1 MTGDETER
9 GQPFDGR
16 YRVLGRLGVG
26 GMATVYLAEDS
37 SLGRKVAL
45 KVMADRYSDDGEFVE
60 RFRREAQAAA
70 RLNHPNIIA
79 VYDRGEAD
87 GRPYI
92 AMEYLQ
98 GRTLKQ
104 VIQAEGPLPPE
115 RAIAIA
121 MQVLAGL
128 RYAHEHGVVHRDVKP
143 HNVLVGD
150 DGRIKVTDFG
160 IAHAGDPQ
168 MTEVGSIVGTAQY
181 LSPEQARGRAV
192 GPQTDIYSLGV
203 VLYEMLAGR
212 VPFEGDSS
220 VAIAMQHVSDQ
231 APPLRALAP
240 DVPESLA
247 LVVAHAMLKDPAQ
260 RYGSADE
267 FSSDL
272 DRVRRGLVP
281 IAATAAHT
289 AVIPH
294 EPTEL
299 VPAVEA
305 TRIAPPP
312 GGPTLLAGDK
322 LPARATPRKR
332 SRWPWLLVLLL
343 LLAVGALA
351 AFAIGGVPGDES
363 SRTTTGVT
371 TTGPA
376 TTAIASHT
384 LDDLEGKTYQE
395 ARATLSGYQLG
406 LIIPKAQPVRDATHA
421 ANIVVASVP
430 ETGAVLHRGDT
441 VRLKVSRG
449 QMSIPNIVGATQ
461 ADAQAK
467 LGPNFR
473 FSPMSESSDTI
484 DRGSVTRTDP
494 AVGTTVPVGSSVTV
508 YISTG
513 PATVEVPKLVG
524 RSESDARATLAGAGL
539 IVREPPGSRCS
550 DAVNTGQVAKQFPE
564 PGTPVVKGRA
574 VGFDLANSPCTV
586 FVPTVV
592 GMPLDE
598 AVARLQRE
606 TINPN
611 SIRTTPQPVTD
622 PNDDGRVLDQDIRG
636 SNTKPFI
643 VTLTVGQF
651 SQTDTTTTTP

>member
-1 MTGDETER
+1 MR
-9 GQPFDGR
+9 SAAFP
-16 YRVLGRLGVG
+16 
-26 GMATVYLAEDS
+26 ATS
-37 SLGRKVAL
+37 R
-45 KVMADRYSDDGEFVE
+45 R
-60 RFRREAQAAA
+60 RRRRE
-70 RLNHPNIIA
+70 
-79 VYDRGEAD
+79 
-87 GRPYI
+87 
-92 AMEYLQ
+92 
-98 GRTLKQ
+98 
-104 VIQAEGPLPPE
+104 
-115 RAIAIA
+115 
-121 MQVLAGL
+121 
-128 RYAHEHGVVHRDVKP
+128 
-143 HNVLVGD
+143 
-150 DGRIKVTDFG
+150 
-160 IAHAGDPQ
+160 
-168 MTEVGSIVGTAQY
+168 S
-181 LSPEQARGRAV
+181 
-192 GPQTDIYSLGV
+192 
-203 VLYEMLAGR
+203 
-212 VPFEGDSS
+212 
-220 VAIAMQHVSDQ
+220 
-231 APPLRALAP
+231 
-240 DVPESLA
+240 
-247 LVVAHAMLKDPAQ
+247 
-260 RYGSADE
+260 
-267 FSSDL
+267 
-272 DRVRRGLVP
+272 
-281 IAATAAHT
+281 
-289 AVIPH
+289 
-294 EPTEL
+294 
-299 VPAVEA
+299 
-305 TRIAPPP
+305 
-312 GGPTLLAGDK
+312 
-322 LPARATPRKR
+322 
-332 SRWPWLLVLLL
+332 
-343 LLAVGALA
+343 
-351 AFAIGGVPGDES
+351 
-363 SRTTTGVT
+363 T

-376 TTAIASHT
+376 TTAIASHK

-430 ETGAVLHRGDT
+430 DTGAVLHRGDT

-524 RSESDARATLAGAGL
+524 RSESDARATLAGAGPD
-539 IVREPPGSRCS
+539 RPRAPGKPLLGRRQYGPGRQ
-550 DAVNTGQVAKQFPE
+550 AVPE

-592 GMPLDE
+592 GMTLDE
-598 AVARLQRE
+598 AIARLQRE

-651 SQTDTTTTTP
+651 SQTDTTTTTRHDPARPHRGRGRRSLVRARDLAGFRALGDRGARSRAL